1 MYVVS
6 VADTKELTTP
16 HGKRLKWLLTKE
28 IGAPNFEMR
37 YFEIPES
44 AEYSEGAH
52 PWEHEIF
59 VVKGEGILRS
69 GGEERVIKPGD
80 AVFIPSDET
89 HGFQNPWEEA
99 LGLICVIPAG
109 CEDHVKST

>member
-16 HGKRLKWLLTKE
+16 QVKRLKWLLTKE

-37 YFEIPES
+37 YLLILKS

-52 PWEHEIF
+52 PWEHGIF
-59 VVKGEGILRS
+59 VVEGEGILRS

-80 AVFIPSDET
+80 AVFIPSGET

-109 CEDHVKST
+109 GEDHVKPT